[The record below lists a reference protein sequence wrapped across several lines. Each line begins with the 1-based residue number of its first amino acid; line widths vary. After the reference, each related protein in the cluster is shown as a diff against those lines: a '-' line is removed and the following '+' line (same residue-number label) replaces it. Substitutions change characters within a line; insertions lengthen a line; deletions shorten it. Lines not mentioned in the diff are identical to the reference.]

1 MGQGEVHV
9 ARVRR
14 RPWTAPIGIGLMV
27 LAAAAAMVGGVYL
40 VLLRVPAAPSRT
52 QQIGTVRVTFG
63 TDPRVPWSGPAEVT
77 LSVEDANGA
86 PVTDAE
92 VTVTYDMQTDSS
104 GRPMGGM
111 GAPGRA
117 TARMAS
123 PGRYTTAVTFPMAGQ
138 WAVRAS
144 IVRGGRPEG
153 QGMFLVT
160 VR

>member
-1 MGQGEVHV
+1 M
-9 ARVRR
+9 APVRR
-14 RPWTAPIGIGLMV
+14 RTWTGPIGIGLMV
-27 LAAAAAMVGGVYL
+27 LVAAAAMVGGVYL
-40 VLLRVPAAPSRT
+40 VLLRIPAAPPRI
-52 QQIGTVRVTFG
+52 QQIGSVRVTFE

-77 LSVEDANGA
+77 LLMVDANGA

-111 GAPGRA
+111 GAPSRA

-144 IVRGGRPEG
+144 IVRGARAEG